1 MELVDFLRETQASI
15 REEIE
20 KDVAPGA
27 APVPAE
33 AVFTE
38 QVMTHMADE
47 GITFEP
53 TVCHYEAKVGGS
65 IGGKSA
71 AYKVRISGYS
81 VSETTDENGSPDRLD
96 LFVSLYK
103 ALDEIESLPDQEVGK
118 AAKEGLQFLR
128 FCATGQLAGKLDE
141 TNDAYALVT
150 EVERIFKTLDNIR
163 IFIITDALVKT
174 RTYAPHDV
182 EGKQVRLEVMDIQR
196 LFNHWQQGRPRDELI
211 VNFQDLCGTALPS
224 VWVPG
229 SGDDEYDY
237 ALTAVPGEALRFL
250 YEKYG
255 PRILEANVRSFLGVN
270 SKGVNKGIRDSL
282 RNNPDRFMAY
292 NNGIVVVADAAKLD
306 RAKDGSTGIL
316 WLQGMQIVNGG
327 QTTASIYFA
336 KKKNPEIDLSNVRV
350 PAKIIVLRNGQGDDE
365 ELISNISRYANSQ
378 NVVKQSDLSANKP
391 FHRELEKLS
400 MRTYCP
406 DGVGRWFYERS
417 AGSYKVMLEKEA
429 TTPAQK
435 KKLQVAIPTFRKITK
450 PDLAK
455 FLLTWEQRP
464 HVVGLG
470 SQKNFQAFM
479 DELAEREGAGGNV
492 IPDQEQFKEM
502 IAKAIL
508 FKSAQKII
516 RPLFPAFQGN
526 ITVYTVSVLA
536 LKMGNNF
543 NFQRVWQEQAIS
555 LHLQRQL
562 ATWAHEVNEALHRGA
577 RGKMISEWA
586 KKQECWGQVS
596 DTCYSELAK
605 NIPEHFIPETLK

>member
-1 MELVDFLRETQASI
+1 MELVDFLRETQAAI
-15 REEIE
+15 RDEVE
-20 KDVAPGA
+20 KDIGPGEAPI
-27 APVPAE
+27 PPE

-38 QVMTHMADE
+38 HVMTHMADE

-53 TVCHYEAKVGGS
+53 TVCHYEAKVGT
-65 IGGKSA
+65 
-71 AYKVRISGYS
+71 YKVKISGYA
-81 VSETTDENGSPDRLD
+81 VSDTTDDTGNPDRLD

-103 ALDEIESLPDQEVGK
+103 GQDELEPLPDSEAGK
-118 AAKEGLQFLR
+118 AAKEGLQFLK
-128 FCATGQLAGKLDE
+128 FCATGQLSGKLDE

-150 EVERIFKTLDNIR
+150 EVERIFKTLDSIR
-163 IFIITDALVKT
+163 IFVITDAVAKT
-174 RTYAPHDV
+174 RNYAPQDV
-182 EGKQVRLEVMDIQR
+182 EGKQVRLEIMDIQR
-196 LFNHWQQGRPRDELI
+196 LFNHWQQGRPRDELV
-211 VNFQDLCGTALPS
+211 VNFRDICGTALPS

-255 PRILEANVRSFLGVN
+255 PRILEANVRSFLGVS

-282 RNNPDRFMAY
+282 RDHPDRFMAY
-292 NNGIVVVADAAKLD
+292 NNGIVVVADQAKLD
-306 RAKDGSTGIL
+306 TAADGSTGIL

-336 KKKNPEIDLSNVRV
+336 KKKHPDIDLSNVRI
-350 PAKIIVLRNGQGDDE
+350 PAKIIVLRSGQADDE
-365 ELISNISRYANSQ
+365 ELIANISRYANSQ

-435 KKLQVAIPTFRKITK
+435 KKLQATIPPYRKLTK

-455 FLLTWEQRP
+455 FLFAWDQKP
-464 HVVGLG
+464 NIVSLG

-479 DELAEREGAGGNV
+479 DELMERESAGENV
-492 IPDQEQFKEM
+492 IPDQDQYKQM

-508 FKSAQKII
+508 FKSAHKVI
-516 RPLFPAFQGN
+516 RPMFPAFQAN
-526 ITVYTVSVLA
+526 ITSYTVSILA
-536 LKMGNNF
+536 LKLGETLNLN
-543 NFQRVWQEQAIS
+543 RIWQEQSISPQLHRQIAI
-555 LHLQRQL
+555 
-562 ATWAHEVNEALHRGA
+562 WADEVNEALHRGA
-577 RGKMISEWA
+577 AGKMISEWA
-586 KKQECWGQVS
+586 KKTECWWKVR
-596 DTCYSELAK
+596 DTSYSEIMI
-605 NIPEHFIPETLK
+605 NIPEHSISTPLK

>member
-1 MELVDFLRETQASI
+1 MELVDFLRDTQASI
-15 REEIE
+15 REEIV
-20 KDVAPGA
+20 KDVAPGE

-33 AVFTE
+33 ALFTE
-38 QVMTHMADE
+38 HVMMHMADE

-53 TVCHYEAKVGGS
+53 TVCHYGAKVGN
-65 IGGKSA
+65 
-71 AYKVRISGYS
+71 YKVKISGYS
-81 VSETTDENGSPDRLD
+81 VSDTTDEQGNPDRLD

-103 ALDEIESLPDQEVGK
+103 GLEDIEDVPDPEIGR
-118 AAKEGLQFLR
+118 AAKQGLHFLK
-128 FCATGQLAGKLDE
+128 FCATGKLSEALDE
-141 TNDAYALVT
+141 TNEAYPLVT
-150 EVERIFKTLDNIR
+150 EVERIFKALDSIR
-163 IFIITDALVKT
+163 IFVITDGQVKT
-174 RTYAPHDV
+174 RNYAPQDV

-196 LFNHWQQGRPRDELI
+196 LFNHWQQGRPRDELV

-229 SGDDEYDY
+229 AGEDEYDY
-237 ALTAVPGEALRFL
+237 ALTAIPGEALRFL

-255 PRILEANVRSFLGVN
+255 PRILEANVRSFLGVG
-270 SKGVNKGIRDSL
+270 SRGVNKGIRDSL
-282 RNNPDRFMAY
+282 RTNPERFMAY

-306 RAKDGSTGIL
+306 RTADGSMGIL

-336 KKKNPEIDLSNVRV
+336 KKKNPDIDLNRVRV
-350 PAKIIVLRNGQGDDE
+350 PAKIIVLRNADGSDE

-429 TTPAQK
+429 STVVQK
-435 KKLQVAIPTFRKITK
+435 KKLQAAIPPYRKITK

-455 FLLTWEQRP
+455 FLFTWEQKP
-464 HVVGLG
+464 HIVGLG

-479 DELAEREGAGGNV
+479 DQLGERESSGADV
-492 IPDQEQFKEM
+492 IPDQNQFKEM

-508 FKSAQKII
+508 FKSAQKVI

-526 ITVYTVSVLA
+526 ITVYTISVLA
-536 LKMGNNF
+536 LKLGGKF
-543 NFQRVWQEQAIS
+543 DFSRVWQSQAIS
-555 LHLQRQL
+555 PELQRQL
-562 ATWAHEVNEALHRGA
+562 AVWSHEVNDALHRGSG
-577 RGKMISEWA
+577 GKMISEWA
-586 KKQECWGQVS
+586 KKLECWLQVR
-596 DTCYSELAK
+596 DFAYSEHEID
-605 NIPEHFIPETLK
+605 IPEIS